1 MEPKKLFRSKD
12 HMLGGVCA
20 GLADYLNMD
29 KTIVRLIFAAMVL
42 AYSVGFWL
50 YILMW
55 LIVPE
60 EK

>member
-1 MEPKKLFRSKD
+1 
-12 HMLGGVCA
+12 MLGGVCA